1 MFHVERDELGVVRGG
16 VVIGVWKL
24 WGARV
29 LVGQLPATVAQA
41 GCCGE
46 AQQSHLDRLDGQP
59 ETARAELE
67 GAV

>member
-24 WGARV
+24 WGRGCWSGSYRLPLRR
-29 LVGQLPATVAQA
+29 LVVVGR
-41 GCCGE
+41 
-46 AQQSHLDRLDGQP
+46 QQSHLDRLDGQP